1 MQLAN
6 VNDACTVA
14 ELCHLQEQ
22 MNRTRGR
29 PAGPVWSFLTEAGA
43 AATAT
48 AGDLQL
54 GSKPARTVPGQ
65 LDPGTF
71 LSMHPLS
78 SHQLAATHAAA
89 ASSGFSFLLPLLW

>member
-1 MQLAN
+1 MQLAT
-6 VNDACTVA
+6 VNDVCTVA

-54 GSKPARTVPGQ
+54 GSKSQHVLCP
-65 LDPGTF
+65 
-71 LSMHPLS
+71 
-78 SHQLAATHAAA
+78 
-89 ASSGFSFLLPLLW
+89 ASSIPVRS